1 MGVIRRLVRLVRR
14 LAVAGLLVF
23 VAVAIAMLWT
33 ASEIRKTYGG
43 PDGIPEPVDAAIVL
57 GGGTKSDLILDYS
70 SRQRVRM
77 GVYHLQQGNARNLIM
92 TGGMMRGLSI
102 TAASAMRDFAVESG
116 ANPDKVLLE
125 EQARTTF
132 ENLRF
137 SFEIM
142 DRNGWKTFAIISDA
156 YHLARARELARFLG
170 REPSGLGAASSMRS
184 EPMPMRIAITLRE
197 TAAWGY
203 NLYKAAAWWGLGVL
217 GYSEADRAQM
227 VF

>member
-142 DRNGWKTFAIISDA
+142 DKQ
-156 YHLARARELARFLG
+156 
-170 REPSGLGAASSMRS
+170 
-184 EPMPMRIAITLRE
+184 
-197 TAAWGY
+197 
-203 NLYKAAAWWGLGVL
+203 V
-217 GYSEADRAQM
+217 
-227 VF
+227 